1 MNNIVKNVGSALH
14 LSPSKDN
21 QHPSAAG
28 EGGEKS
34 NLISID
40 VDDSYKVFTEF
51 QVNLKHLATLYKTEH
66 ELMKSLNENGIY
78 TAKCYQ
84 KMLANSPLEHIVAST
99 IEEGESP
106 KKAPGK
112 KKNVEPESIFE
123 PAAVGVSKSESVDD
137 AGQGESIRKMEPEEV
152 LEEQEYRFDKDVR
165 SSHVANA
172 KNSSDVLKQGA
183 KKIQGLD
190 PPSTESLLKT
200 MKEEEE
206 KEEED
211 QKVDDVVDEP
221 APEDSSAKKEDA
233 EEEQMSSDPQ
243 SDHPSESEFPNDE
256 QPGDEVDNSNTN
268 FDTAGVNVMMGV
280 IDDDDDDSFT
290 HDVIDDDDS
299 FTHDNTPKVDEA
311 KSDSAKDSDDG
322 EETKDEP
329 VERGPVDPD
338 GEVVEAQEED
348 SSNVELNES
357 DPDNAPEP
365 ASAAAAAEDK
375 KESEIEVICEEGEK
389 DESETLT
396 SFGQMKELTYFDVH
410 KQVYKEN
417 NSYLKKHS
425 KLVEY
430 TEDWEKTVTT
440 RVQSMHVEYQK
451 LRKGLNHYI
460 GKVDA
465 LENEKKKTEEKH
477 KEIAPKRL
485 EKLERNRTK
494 LMGTRKSH
502 DVAGIDLIILIDEI
516 VNRSWRDAYPLLQKS
531 VAFETDL
538 SSMQA
543 NIYGG
548 LSAAATMLDHAS
560 RKESI
565 SSSHRLLQLKN
576 SSPDELN
583 FHKFK
588 GDW

>member
-137 AGQGESIRKMEPEEV
+137 AGQEESVRKMEPEEV
-152 LEEQEYRFDKDVR
+152 LEEQEYTFDKDVR

-183 KKIQGLD
+183 KKTQGLD
-190 PPSTESLLKT
+190 PPTESLLKT
-200 MKEEEE
+200 MEE
-206 KEEED
+206 EEED
-211 QKVDDVVDEP
+211 QKDDDVVDEP
-221 APEDSSAKKEDA
+221 APEDSSAETEEA
-233 EEEQMSSDPQ
+233 EEEQMSSDPP
-243 SDHPSESEFPNDE
+243 SDPPSESEFPNDE
-256 QPGDEVDNSNTN
+256 QPGDEVNNSNTN